1 MLCKKV
7 RQDLYSDINEL
18 ATRYQSEKEDAVF
31 RVLHE
36 KVSELWNRENF
47 LKKLANRYRK
57 SHDEVYSIAITK
69 MHEVTNRFIKT
80 ETSNYYHY
88 LSKVITNA
96 VIDEVREE
104 VNRSEYIS
112 HSYEYAMEDDPHLVK
127 FIPHANAEDEAIESF
142 QKTSEQ
148 RQLLA
153 NLLER
158 ADDKSRQAII
168 AYSQSKSYLEA
179 AKLLGI
185 SNHAV
190 KRRIEKVAK
199 LFDVNEFGVIT
210 DYFTVPTKKVS

>member
-1 MLCKKV
+1 
-7 RQDLYSDINEL
+7 
-18 ATRYQSEKEDAVF
+18 
-31 RVLHE
+31 
-36 KVSELWNRENF
+36 
-47 LKKLANRYRK
+47 
-57 SHDEVYSIAITK
+57 
-69 MHEVTNRFIKT
+69 
-80 ETSNYYHY
+80 
-88 LSKVITNA
+88 
-96 VIDEVREE
+96 
-104 VNRSEYIS
+104 
-112 HSYEYAMEDDPHLVK
+112 MEDDPHLVK

-190 KRRIEKVAK
+190 KRRIEKVRSEEHTSE
-199 LFDVNEFGVIT
+199 LQSRGHLVCRLM
-210 DYFTVPTKKVS
+210 